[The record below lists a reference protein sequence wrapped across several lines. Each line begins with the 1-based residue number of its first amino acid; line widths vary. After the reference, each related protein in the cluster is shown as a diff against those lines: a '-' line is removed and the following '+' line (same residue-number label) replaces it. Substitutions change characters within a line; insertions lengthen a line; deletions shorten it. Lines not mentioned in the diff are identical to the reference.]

1 MRKILLLGKSA
12 KTYALAKYLSAMADI
27 YVSFN
32 SNAISE
38 FATCVDFDSLDYL
51 AIADFVQN
59 NDISLTIPV
68 DSEFITLDLL
78 SIFDEK
84 KLQIFSPVFDISE
97 LVNDKVAVKKLL
109 YKLHAPVPR
118 FASFDKASVAYD
130 YLKNAKFPII
140 IKSNISEYATICVNE
155 KIAKNAIDDLVLRN
169 ETILIEEYIYG
180 KTFTV
185 YYISDGYR
193 ALPIGNSLNYNFS
206 LDGDGGVLTNGIG
219 SCSPFYKLTDSHIDY
234 LTSGIVNPIL
244 EYYEQQNKIF
254 SGIFGLE
261 CILTAD
267 DRIFVNNIKYFISDI
282 DIASIL
288 NLLDIDLIKV
298 IDDCN
303 MGIFADTYEFI
314 PQNEQYAISAMLSSK
329 NEGQVISG
337 LNALDEQTI
346 ITLYN
351 LEKNKY
357 LEYET
362 LKGKNII
369 LTTVAGTISRAREKL
384 YQEINEIN
392 FNGKTYR
399 RDIGAVMS
407 QNRGLLV

>member
-12 KTYALAKYLSAMADI
+12 KTYALAKYLSANTDVF
-27 YVSFN
+27 VSFN
-32 SNAISE
+32 SPAISE
-38 FATCVDFDSLDYL
+38 FTTVVNFDSSDYS

-68 DSEFITLDLL
+68 DVEFITSEL
-78 SIFDEK
+78 INTFDEK
-84 KLQIFSPVFDISE
+84 KLQLFSPAFNISE

-109 YKLHAPVPR
+109 YKLHVPVPR
-118 FASFDKASVAYD
+118 FASFEKASVAYD

-140 IKSNISEYATICVNE
+140 IKSGISEYATICVNE
-155 KIAKNAIDDLVLRN
+155 KIAKSAIDDLVLRN
-169 ETILIEEYIYG
+169 ETILIEEFLYG
-180 KTFTV
+180 KTFTI
-185 YYISDGYR
+185 YYVSDGYR
-193 ALPIGNSLNYNFS
+193 ALPIGNSLNYNFA
-206 LDGDGGVLTNGIG
+206 LDGDGGLLTNGVG
-219 SCSPFYKLTDSHIDY
+219 SCSPFYKLTDAHIDY
-234 LTSGIVNPIL
+234 LTSGVANQVL
-244 EYYEQQNKIF
+244 GCYEQQNKIF

-261 CILTAD
+261 CILTPD

-288 NLLDIDLIKV
+288 NLIDIDLIKI

-314 PQNEQYAISAMLSSK
+314 PQKDEYAVSAMLSSRQ
-329 NEGQVISG
+329 EGQIISG
-337 LNALDEQTI
+337 LNSLDEQTI
-346 ITLYN
+346 VTFYN
-351 LEKNKY
+351 LKKNKY

-362 LKGKNII
+362 VKGKNII

-384 YQEINEIN
+384 YTEIEDVN
-392 FNGKTYR
+392 FTGKTYR
-399 RDIGAVMS
+399 KDIGAMMS